1 MLCSKLHQ
9 HVEQRRS
16 CPWFL
21 TWPLLCL
28 LQRCLNQ
35 LKSVSTQFRALCLF
49 PEGVNVVP
57 NAVLKSF
64 SVSSKRL
71 VIELKIAKRQL
82 QKQRA
87 GKDFRGIEEMM
98 MMMVNS

>member
-1 MLCSKLHQ
+1 MRPVLLIVIGVALPNCLAGGLSLHASLQAAQ

-71 VIELKIAKRQL
+71 VIELKMAKR
-82 QKQRA
+82 
-87 GKDFRGIEEMM
+87 
-98 MMMVNS
+98 